1 MEILS
6 LIIEDGFRTAGIVAL
21 LVLSY
26 KVYRCKIHSDGESSC
41 VKCFLVHFT
50 TVAWSAGIY
59 NMPAYA
65 LTSLF
70 LSLSCK
76 YTSNNTRSSSSF

>member
-6 LIIEDGFRTAGIVAL
+6 LIIEDRFRSAGIIAL

-41 VKCFLVHFT
+41 IKCFRLYFST
-50 TVAWSAGIY
+50 ESPGGGDIENILA
-59 NMPAYA
+59 
-65 LTSLF
+65 
-70 LSLSCK
+70 
-76 YTSNNTRSSSSF
+76 

>member
-6 LIIEDGFRTAGIVAL
+6 LIIEDGFRSAGIIAL

-41 VKCFLVHFT
+41 VKCFRLHFT
-50 TVAWSAGIY
+50 TDNPGWGDIENIIA
-59 NMPAYA
+59 
-65 LTSLF
+65 
-70 LSLSCK
+70 
-76 YTSNNTRSSSSF
+76 